1 MEDQPA
7 LAATFDET
15 ALIAQKAAAARA
27 RANEAYLA
35 LQASVLLDF
44 KMSLDSLAPMH
55 EAAVS
60 PRAGTAGG
68 LDATVVVEAA
78 PPPSATVPK
87 PVAAQATAAAKKGVP
102 LAATKTL
109 ASSKRAA
116 PRGKAGVA
124 EEKKRG

>member
-1 MEDQPA
+1 MEHQPA
-7 LAATFDET
+7 LAASFDET
-15 ALIAQKAAAARA
+15 ALIAQKAAATRA

-44 KMSLDSLAPMH
+44 KMSLDSLAPMQ

-68 LDATVVVEAA
+68 VAAAVVVEAA

-87 PVAAQATAAAKKGVP
+87 PVAAQAAAATKKGLP
-102 LAATKTL
+102 LAATK
-109 ASSKRAA
+109 ASSTKGAGA
-116 PRGKAGVA
+116 RGKAGVA